1 MRWANTKNVQNNN
14 NNNRI
19 RDSLTDVPIVTDND
33 TNFVVETRAHYPL
46 KPLFVTQRARP
57 GNKDTK
63 SSLSPDAII
72 SRENKQD
79 NRARKWRALR
89 PPQLSN
95 WAHPVRKVTH
105 RAKRQ
110 RSFENRSNPFILLYA
125 AANSRHDTMEP

>member
-72 SRENKQD
+72 SRKQT
-79 NRARKWRALR
+79 R
-89 PPQLSN
+89 
-95 WAHPVRKVTH
+95 
-105 RAKRQ
+105 
-110 RSFENRSNPFILLYA
+110 
-125 AANSRHDTMEP
+125 